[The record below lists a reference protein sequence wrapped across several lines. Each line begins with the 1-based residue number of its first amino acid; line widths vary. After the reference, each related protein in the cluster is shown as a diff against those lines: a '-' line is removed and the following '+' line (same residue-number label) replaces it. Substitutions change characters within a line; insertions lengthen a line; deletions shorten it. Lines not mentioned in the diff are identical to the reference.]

1 MKIKGLAL
9 SAAIAGMLAI
19 GGLLVASQVFA
30 ASGTV
35 EISSGSAAVGEKGL
49 ADLNALDVT
58 SPGLGAWTI
67 DINYD
72 PDVVTATACS
82 AAQGGVCN
90 AEFADDQVRITGA
103 VAEGLE
109 GDSFLGTITFAC
121 GDAAGE
127 SPLDVSIFTFSDGTL
142 GGPLPI
148 DETIVDGTFT
158 CGAAAT
164 ATPQAGLP
172 ASGVNDTSKGDLMTW
187 VIASLAVAGL
197 ACMAAYGALRQR
209 TNRA

>member
-1 MKIKGLAL
+1 MNIKGLTL
-9 SAAIAGMLAI
+9 SAAIAGMLAV
-19 GGLLVASQVFA
+19 GGILVASQVFA

-35 EISSGSAAVGEKGL
+35 EIDSGSAAVGEDGQVE
-49 ADLNALDVT
+49 LNALDVT

-67 DINYD
+67 DVTYD
-72 PDVVTATACS
+72 PDVVTATSCS

-90 AEFADDQVRITGA
+90 EEFAGDQVRITGA

-109 GDSFLGTITFAC
+109 GDSLLGSITFEC

-127 SPLDVSIFTFSDGTL
+127 SPLDVSIVTFADGTL
-142 GGPLPI
+142 GGPVPI

-158 CGAAAT
+158 CT
-164 ATPQAGLP
+164 AEAEPEPELP
-172 ASGVNDTSKGDLMTW
+172 KVGTGDTSDGNPMTW
-187 VIASLAVAGL
+187 VIASLAAFGL
-197 ACMAAYGALRQR
+197 ASMAAYGALRLR

>member
-9 SAAIAGMLAI
+9 SAAVAGVLAI

-30 ASGTV
+30 ASGT
-35 EISSGSAAVGEKGL
+35 IKIDSGTAAVGEDGL
-49 ADLNALDVT
+49 VDLNALDVT

-90 AEFADDQVRITGA
+90 AEYADDQVRITGA

-109 GDSFLGTITFAC
+109 GDSFLGSVTFEC

-127 SPLDVSIFTFSDGTL
+127 SPLDVSTFTFSDGTL

-148 DETIVDGTFT
+148 DETVVSGTFT
-158 CGAAAT
+158 CT
-164 ATPQAGLP
+164 AEAPPQLP
-172 ASGVNDTSKGDLMTW
+172 STGVGDSSDGNLMTW
-187 VIASLAVAGL
+187 VIASLAVVGL
-197 ACMAAYGALRQR
+197 ASMAAYGALRVR

>member
-9 SAAIAGMLAI
+9 SAAVASVVAI

-30 ASGTV
+30 ASGT
-35 EISSGSAAVGEKGL
+35 IAIDSGTAAVGEDGL
-49 ADLNALDVT
+49 VDLNAMDVT

-90 AEFADDQVRITGA
+90 AEYADDQVRITGA
-103 VAEGLE
+103 VAVGLE
-109 GDSFLGTITFAC
+109 GDSFLGSITFEC

-127 SPLDVSIFTFSDGTL
+127 SPLDVSPFTFSDGTL

-148 DETIVDGTFT
+148 DDTIVNGTFT
-158 CGAAAT
+158 CTTEAP
-164 ATPQAGLP
+164 ATPQPGLP
-172 ASGVNDTSKGDLMTW
+172 ASGVGDSSDGNPLTW
-187 VIASLAVAGL
+187 VIAALAVVGL
-197 ACMAAYGALRQR
+197 ASMAAYGALRVR
-209 TNRA
+209 TNRP